1 VALLPFEAG
10 LFACA
15 DVESRVV
22 WGLSVDVSLDD
33 GEDEEEK
40 EDEVSD
46 EFRLLVSVW
55 LFLCLASGDEATPAD
70 CCDSFVSLV
79 IAAVELRSR
88 AVDASLGLLL
98 F

>member
-10 LFACA
+10 LLACA

-46 EFRLLVSVW
+46 ELRLLVSVW
-55 LFLCLASGDEATPAD
+55 LLLCLASGDEATPAD
-70 CCDSFVSLV
+70 SFVSLV
-79 IAAVELRSR
+79 IAAFELRSR